1 MGKVELFEGKAAH
14 SIGVTIARTS
24 LGVEGRF
31 PQKSIADVHTKLVT
45 DKPSEVIDV
54 SIVHATRGNDE
65 PVVEAEARL
74 QRLQPATTVSRQ
86 P

>member
-31 PQKSIADVHTKLVT
+31 PQKSIDEEQFEKYTT
-45 DKPSEVIDV
+45 EDR
-54 SIVHATRGNDE
+54 ATGKSLCLGGEKDRDRDRGGIKTQ
-65 PVVEAEARL
+65 RSFWIRIIL
-74 QRLQPATTVSRQ
+74 QVL
-86 P
+86 